1 MRTLRYFYNSD
12 NLEAKYPVRAGSAR
26 RAQFSGKVAG
36 MADYDDSTLRGMLG
50 GGQTRLGQ
58 VRHLLD
64 VGDAIHTDAVSYC
77 VAAPPP
83 HRSDTH
89 PGHLIV
95 TGRQFVYVPD
105 DEDPVV
111 LSYAE
116 VQAVAFLKQQRQW
129 RIVEFRM
136 KNGDLWAITVLPQSA
151 RIAKR
156 WMKKANPEAL
166 SRDPT
171 G

>member
-1 MRTLRYFYNSD
+1 
-12 NLEAKYPVRAGSAR
+12 
-26 RAQFSGKVAG
+26 
-36 MADYDDSTLRGMLG
+36 MADYDDSTLRGMLAG
-50 GGQTRLGQ
+50 GKARLGQ
-58 VRHLLD
+58 VRHLLHA
-64 VGDAIHTDAVSYC
+64 GDDIHTNAVSFC
-77 VAAPPP
+77 VAAPAP
-83 HRSDTH
+83 HGSDKH

-105 DEDPVV
+105 QEDPVA

-116 VQAVAFLKQQRQW
+116 VHAVAFLKQQRQW
-129 RIVEFRM
+129 RIVELRM
-136 KNGDLWAITVLPQSA
+136 KNGDLWAMTLLPQSA

-171 G
+171 GDVG